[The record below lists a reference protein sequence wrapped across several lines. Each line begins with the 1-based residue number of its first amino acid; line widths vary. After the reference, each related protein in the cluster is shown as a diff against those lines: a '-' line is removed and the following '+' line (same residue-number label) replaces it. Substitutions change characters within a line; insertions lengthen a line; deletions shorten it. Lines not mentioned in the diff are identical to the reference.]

1 MFGGC
6 DNGITCFESSMNT
19 VCNEDEETGLTD
31 TCIPDLVD
39 FSTLTFG
46 NGTYIKGNLC
56 YLITKHL
63 KFPYLM
69 GLTIYNYTCT
79 S

>member
-19 VCNEDEETGLTD
+19 VCSADEETGLID
-31 TCIPDLVD
+31 TCIPELVD
-39 FSTLTFG
+39 FSALTFG
-46 NGTYIKGNLC
+46 NGTYGKGNFC
-56 YLITKHL
+56 YLISK
-63 KFPYLM
+63 YL
-69 GLTIYNYTCT
+69 